1 MSAHPRLRAHR
12 SQSVALTIYPPLDL
26 KVILREHH
34 PTIHTR
40 KASWMELLIR
50 WQRAVHFR
58 RRGCFKILAFDA
70 AVATRAKRAVGFV
83 VMVLAVGLVV
93 DDVKVCGREGLVA
106 GATREALLMPR
117 WFCCSRGR
125 RGGGLGW
132 WDGGWVARDVA
143 LLGVVVGREAVV
155 LWFSGPR

>member
-106 GATREALLMPR
+106 GATREALLMPAAGKT
-117 WFCCSRGR
+117 SI
-125 RGGGLGW
+125 GGFDGFALDGFVAAAADGAEA
-132 WDGGWVARDVA
+132 WDGGTADGWRGT
-143 LLGVVVGREAVV
+143 LR
-155 LWFSGPR
+155 FSVW